1 MLKSFATITLGCKLN
16 IYESEAISF
25 SLKENGY
32 IETDDYSKA
41 QVIVINTCTVTSK
54 AGAKSRNLIRRIANE
69 NPKAILVVCGC
80 LVDTDVEELKS
91 ISEISIFVDNKD
103 KSNIID
109 ALNKFQENPQN
120 QYHYEN
126 SYDGSFDFQA
136 FDMSKHSRAF
146 VKIQDG
152 CDNYCSYCK
161 IPYARGHNR
170 SRNYRDIMKESEN
183 IIKNGFNEIIFT
195 GINIGSY
202 NYNGINFAKLV
213 TMLCKEFVDTR
224 FRISSVE
231 PQLINDEFYELFKL
245 KNVCSFVHIP
255 LQSGSRKILKLMERK
270 YSKEEFL
277 EKVEK
282 IREIKKDIFLST
294 DLILGFPSED
304 EEDYLETVDFIKKIN
319 FSYIHLFGFSPRSGT
334 KAFDMKQKVPERI
347 RDERVKNIS
356 NIVKVANLNY
366 RKKFIGTN
374 LETIIERKKSYFY
387 SGKTDNYID
396 LKIITDKELESK
408 KKYNIYFDFIN
419 EKGENIG
426 IIRA

>member
-170 SRNYRDIMKESEN
+170 SRNYRDIMKR
-183 IIKNGFNEIIFT
+183 
-195 GINIGSY
+195 
-202 NYNGINFAKLV
+202 A
-213 TMLCKEFVDTR
+213 
-224 FRISSVE
+224 
-231 PQLINDEFYELFKL
+231 
-245 KNVCSFVHIP
+245 
-255 LQSGSRKILKLMERK
+255 KIL
-270 YSKEEFL
+270 
-277 EKVEK
+277 
-282 IREIKKDIFLST
+282 
-294 DLILGFPSED
+294 
-304 EEDYLETVDFIKKIN
+304 
-319 FSYIHLFGFSPRSGT
+319 
-334 KAFDMKQKVPERI
+334 
-347 RDERVKNIS
+347 
-356 NIVKVANLNY
+356 
-366 RKKFIGTN
+366 
-374 LETIIERKKSYFY
+374 
-387 SGKTDNYID
+387 
-396 LKIITDKELESK
+396 
-408 KKYNIYFDFIN
+408 
-419 EKGENIG
+419 
-426 IIRA
+426 

>member
-1 MLKSFATITLGCKLN
+1 
-16 IYESEAISF
+16 
-25 SLKENGY
+25 
-32 IETDDYSKA
+32 
-41 QVIVINTCTVTSK
+41 
-54 AGAKSRNLIRRIANE
+54 
-69 NPKAILVVCGC
+69 
-80 LVDTDVEELKS
+80 
-91 ISEISIFVDNKD
+91 
-103 KSNIID
+103 
-109 ALNKFQENPQN
+109 
-120 QYHYEN
+120 
-126 SYDGSFDFQA
+126 
-136 FDMSKHSRAF
+136 
-146 VKIQDG
+146 
-152 CDNYCSYCK
+152 
-161 IPYARGHNR
+161 
-170 SRNYRDIMKESEN
+170 
-183 IIKNGFNEIIFT
+183 
-195 GINIGSY
+195 
-202 NYNGINFAKLV
+202 
-213 TMLCKEFVDTR
+213 MLCKEFVDTR